1 MKWKFIDTDLRACF
15 TFSVDAP
22 NPQLYCTH
30 PLNIIIC
37 AFAFCNFRHL
47 ANPQTENSMQTFQ
60 SLSTPTYSTEK
71 KQMQAPLKKA
81 EHRRLREL
89 CNKTKRLKQAHKKAY
104 TALCK

>member
-1 MKWKFIDTDLRACF
+1 MKWKFIDTDSRACF

-47 ANPQTENSMQTFQ
+47 ANPQNENSMQMFQ

-71 KQMQAPLKKA
+71 TNPGTSKKG
-81 EHRRLREL
+81 RTQQTQR
-89 CNKTKRLKQAHKKAY
+89 TM
-104 TALCK
+104 